1 MKIVFFR
8 TMLVIMSLSIA
19 MQVNA
24 QSDKPG
30 AKNDRPRIGLA
41 LGGGGAR
48 GAAHIGVLKELERLR
63 IPIDAIAGTSMGAI
77 VGGLYASGKT
87 PDELQQL
94 VESLDWADAF
104 DDQSKREHR
113 SFRRKQDDAAFPI
126 PLELGLREGSLQLPK
141 GLIQGQ
147 KLSLI
152 LREQLLQVYHVNDFD
167 DLPTPF
173 RAVASDIETG
183 DAHVMSQGDIE
194 LAIRASISAPG
205 IFAPVDVDGH
215 ALVDGGLVGNVP
227 VSVVREM
234 DVDIIIAVDVEFP
247 LYPPEQLQSALAI
260 TEQML
265 TILIRKETLR
275 ELAGLSDDDILIRP
289 ELGEYASTNFAEIT
303 QTIPPGAA
311 ATVAIEDRLEKLSVS
326 EDEYRAFLAARQS
339 HRRPSESIDFV
350 RVIDDGQEA
359 DRALTSRIQAE
370 AGDAIDASLF
380 GGEAEYLFGLE
391 RFEQASYRVV
401 QEDGATGVEF
411 ETRSKGWGPNFLK
424 FGISIED
431 DFEGSTAFN
440 IAGRLTRTAINSRG
454 AEWRTDLQLG
464 TDPLLDTEFYQPLS
478 RSSRF
483 FIAPRISLEQSN
495 INAFNGDSSFARYR
509 IGEVVAGL
517 DFGRELGRWGEFRLG
532 AFRGTGNARLKVG
545 EPQLPNFDFN
555 AGGTRATFALD
566 TFDDAQIPKSGTQ
579 FNVEWLMSRPG
590 FGADSNF
597 DTVESTIDTAWS
609 WNQNTLRFG
618 LEYATT
624 IQSDDLIQNFFPLGG
639 FLRLSGLERGE
650 ISGPHAGLARIIYY
664 RQIGETGGGLFDIP
678 LYFGGSVEAGN
689 VWQTRSDISLDSM
702 LVNGSLFAGLD
713 TYFGPLFL
721 AAGFSE
727 HGETSFYLF
736 LGAPQR

>member
-1 MKIVFFR
+1 MNITFFR
-8 TMLVIMSLSIA
+8 VLLVTTSLSIA
-19 MQVNA
+19 MQA
-24 QSDKPG
+24 DARADQPET
-30 AKNDRPRIGLA
+30 NDDRLRIGLA

-104 DDQSKREHR
+104 DDESERERR

-126 PLELGLREGSLQLPK
+126 PLELGLRDGSLKLPM
-141 GLIQGQ
+141 GLVQGQ

-152 LREQLLQVYHVNDFD
+152 LREQLLHVYDVHDFD
-167 DLPTPF
+167 ALPTPF

-183 DAHVMSQGDIE
+183 EAYVMSDGDIE
-194 LAIRASISAPG
+194 LSIRASMSAPG
-205 IFAPVDVDGH
+205 LFSPVVVDGH
-215 ALVDGGLVGNVP
+215 TLVDGGLVGNVP
-227 VSVVREM
+227 VSFVRDM

-247 LYPPEQLQSALAI
+247 LYPPEELQSALAI

-275 ELAGLSDDDILIRP
+275 ELSGLRDDDILIRP
-289 ELGEYASTNFAEIT
+289 ELGQYGSTNFKEIA
-303 QTIPPGAA
+303 QTIAPGAA
-311 ATVAIEDRLEKLSVS
+311 AAIAIENRLEKLSVS
-326 EDEYRAFLAARQS
+326 EDEYQAFLAARRSQPG
-339 HRRPSESIDFV
+339 PSAHIDFV
-350 RVIDDGQEA
+350 RVIDDGLKA
-359 DRALTSRIQAE
+359 DRALMSRIRTEQ
-370 AGDAIDASLF
+370 GDAVDASRF
-380 GGEAEYLFGLE
+380 STEAEYLYGLG
-391 RFEQASYRVV
+391 RYEQVTYRLV
-401 QEDGATGVEF
+401 QEEDAAGVEF
-411 ETRSKGWGPNFLK
+411 EARSKSWGPNFLR

-440 IAGRLTRTAINSRG
+440 VAGRLTRTAINTRN
-454 AEWRTDLQLG
+454 AEWRTDLRIG

-478 RSSRF
+478 RGSRY
-483 FIAPRISLEQSN
+483 FIAPQISFEQFN
-495 INAFNGDSSFARYR
+495 INAFSGDSSFARYR
-509 IGEVVAGL
+509 IGEVEAGL
-517 DFGRELGRWGEFRLG
+517 DFGRELWRWGEIRLG

-545 EPQLPNFDFN
+545 DPQLPNFDFDT
-555 AGGTRATFALD
+555 GGARAQFALD

-609 WNQNTLRFG
+609 WKKNTLRFG

-624 IQSDDLIQNFFPLGG
+624 IQSDNLIQNFFPLGG
-639 FLRLSGLERGE
+639 FLRLSGLDRGE

-664 RQIGETGGGLFDIP
+664 RQVGETGGGLFDFP
-678 LYFGGSVEAGN
+678 LYLGGSVEAGN

-702 LVNGSLFAGLD
+702 LINGSLFAGLD
-713 TYFGPLFL
+713 TYLGPLFL
-721 AAGFSE
+721 AVGFSE
-727 HGETSFYLF
+727 NGDSTFYLF
-736 LGAPQR
+736 LGARQR